1 MTESLFDALKNKI
14 KERRE
19 LQQDVVTEMSAAEK
33 KTADNNAAL
42 LDGEITAL
50 VKEYILQPIS
60 SKDD

>member
-19 LQQDVVTEMSAAEK
+19 LHHEAAIEMSAEEK
-33 KTADNNAAL
+33 KMADDNAAA

-50 VKEYILQPIS
+50 VEEYILQPIS

>member
-19 LQQDVVTEMSAAEK
+19 LQQEGELSAEEK
-33 KTADNNAAL
+33 KTADDNAAA
-42 LDGEITAL
+42 LDGEIAAL
-50 VKEYILQPIS
+50 LKEYILQPIS

>member
-1 MTESLFDALKNKI
+1 MTESIFDALKNKI

-19 LQQDVVTEMSAAEK
+19 LHQEAVAEMSAAEK
-33 KTADNNAAL
+33 KTAEDNATA

-60 SKDD
+60 SKED

>member
-19 LQQDVVTEMSAAEK
+19 LQQDVATEMSAAEK
-33 KTADNNAAL
+33 KTADDNAAL

-50 VKEYILQPIS
+50 VKEYILQPIN

>member
-1 MTESLFDALKNKI
+1 MIESLFDALKNKI

-19 LQQDVVTEMSAAEK
+19 LQQDVATEMSAAEK
-33 KTADNNAAL
+33 KTADDNAAL